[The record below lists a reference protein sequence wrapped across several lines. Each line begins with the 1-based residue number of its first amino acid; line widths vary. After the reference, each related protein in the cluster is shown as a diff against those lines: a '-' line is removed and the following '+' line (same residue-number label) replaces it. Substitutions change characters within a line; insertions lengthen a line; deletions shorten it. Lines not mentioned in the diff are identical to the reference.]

1 LTLRYFPTAR
11 RTLEEATKRGWKL
24 FLVMAGCNALF
35 VLLALLLSPT
45 APASASSSPSQPAQ
59 LPGLTYVVYQMLLHV
74 ATGFAA
80 GAVSLDPAV
89 ALVGG
94 VVGPLIDF
102 DHIGFVGGL
111 PVEARVGHSLV
122 LVGLIVL
129 LDSRLHI
136 WGRGTRNLFFFLA
149 LEYSVHFAVAP
160 PGFPL
165 LSPLTFKVFYFSR
178 AFPAAFAVLFAVAFL
193 FDSMGSRMR
202 AAR

>member
-1 LTLRYFPTAR
+1 LTLEYLSAVRHI
-11 RTLEEATKRGWKL
+11 LEEAIKRGWKL
-24 FLVMAGCNALF
+24 FLAMAGCNALF
-35 VLLALLLSPT
+35 ILLGLVLSPT
-45 APASASSSPSQPAQ
+45 APVSASSPPSQPAQ

-74 ATGFAA
+74 VTGFAA

-94 VVGPLIDF
+94 VVGPLVDF
-102 DHIGFVGGL
+102 DHIGFFAGL

-122 LVGLIVL
+122 LVALIVL
-129 LDSRLHI
+129 LDSRLHL
-136 WGRGTRNLFFFLA
+136 WGRGTRNLFLFLA

-165 LSPLTFKVFYFSR
+165 LSPLTFKVFHFSR